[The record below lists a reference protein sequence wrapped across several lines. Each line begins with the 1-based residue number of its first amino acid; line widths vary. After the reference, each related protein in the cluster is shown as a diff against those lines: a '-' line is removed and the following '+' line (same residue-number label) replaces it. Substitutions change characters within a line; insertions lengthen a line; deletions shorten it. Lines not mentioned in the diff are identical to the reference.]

1 MSVFLLSKLPILKK
15 VYFAKCS
22 SQPKIHF
29 ATGGKMYYL
38 TVENSFDS
46 AHFYTVM
53 KENVQIYMVIVG
65 E

>member
-1 MSVFLLSKLPILKK
+1 MSVFLLFKSKK
-15 VYFAKCS
+15 VY
-22 SQPKIHF
+22 F

-46 AHFYTVM
+46 AHFYTAM